1 MKKNASNEVIKN
13 YFNIDRSGALHEKQK
28 EIFNKLLA
36 KRASQFDNVTNLIDP
51 NRLIY
56 MFKNDQRSTTLE
68 TIKIPQKLLEN
79 LKDGD
84 VNPKKGVKLSKVK
97 LNQV

>member
-28 EIFNKLLA
+28 ETFNKLLA
-36 KRASQFDNVTNLIDP
+36 KRASQFDNVTNLIDS

-84 VNPKKGVKLSKVK
+84 VNPKKGVKSSKVK

>member
-1 MKKNASNEVIKN
+1 
-13 YFNIDRSGALHEKQK
+13 
-28 EIFNKLLA
+28 
-36 KRASQFDNVTNLIDP
+36 
-51 NRLIY
+51 

-84 VNPKKGVKLSKVK
+84 VNPKKGVKSSKVK